1 MKKQPIEKAV
11 TSWLLQRI
19 SAVILVPLAI
29 WFIYLCL
36 NFASM
41 LTEASYKKFIDALQN
56 KFNLVGLVL
65 FVTISL
71 FHGYLGMKVILED
84 YIADKKY
91 RHLSI
96 LFLKIFSIFI
106 FILFAFCSATLFML

>member
-1 MKKQPIEKAV
+1 MKKQPLERGV

-36 NFASM
+36 NFASL
-41 LTEASYKKFIDALQN
+41 LTEASYKEFIDELQN

-71 FHGYLGMKVILED
+71 FHGYLGMKVIFED
-84 YIADKKY
+84 YIANKKY